1 MGSTRS
7 SAPSDEVT
15 KVNLLADGTNTCSC
29 MAERALPLAA
39 AQGTP
44 WDCARSAVPAPR
56 DHRSA
61 YSSRIFASRMNACHR
76 ELCSWKNRANCSGVF
91 AWA

>member
-1 MGSTRS
+1 MECPRC
-7 SAPSDEVT
+7 DEVT
-15 KVNLLADGTNTCSC
+15 KANLLADGTNPCSC
-29 MAERALPLAA
+29 VAERTLPLAA

-44 WDCARSAVPAPR
+44 WDGAGSAVPAPR
-56 DHRSA
+56 DHRAA